1 MFAKLGLLGDDPGH
15 AHPPPSIADSIDDGT
30 VFINPENAER
40 ILSLKRAEF
49 DRIEQRV
56 DELVS
61 KLDSMKL
68 LP

>member
-1 MFAKLGLLGDDPGH
+1 MTIPATRIR
-15 AHPPPSIADSIDDGT
+15 PPLIADSIDDGT

-40 ILSLKRAEF
+40 ILSLKRAQF